1 MPGRVNVAS
10 LTGLPGP
17 VDQLCARFKDAGWSE
32 EAWPDFGGWVPGD
45 VLTDVT
51 GGAVLGR
58 IGMRDQFGE
67 LLTAKT
73 ERSAPYTKQ
82 HINKEIR
89 EVSLF
94 DRCEWSVMSV
104 PMIDSDTLESIVD
117 EAATAKARRQ
127 RKR

>member
-1 MPGRVNVAS
+1 MLGRVNVAS

-17 VDQLCARFKDAGWSE
+17 VDQLCARFKDAGWRE

-58 IGMRDQFGE
+58 IGIRDRFGE

-82 HINKEIR
+82 QTNNVIR
-89 EVSLF
+89 EVGLF
-94 DRCEWSVMSV
+94 GRCEWPVTSV
-104 PMIDSDTLESIVD
+104 PMIAPDTLESIVD